1 MRALRC
7 LLALLLVV
15 GLAAAASAEHHE
27 KAAALKDEVTRLGD
41 DLTAAMLANDFDKMM
56 SMYAADAISLPNY
69 GPRMQGEEEFRR
81 HHEMMQASGMKVL
94 AFDSA
99 PSEVWQAGDQ
109 VIEIGNYKIDL
120 EMPGMGE
127 IEDVG
132 KYVTVYERDADG
144 QLKIKVETW
153 NTDMNPMAMMG
164 GGMPGGSP
172 QAEAAPAPAA
182 DREPPVDQDEVP

>member
-7 LLALLLVV
+7 LVALLVV
-15 GLAAAASAEHHE
+15 FGLAAAVSAEHHE
-27 KAAALKDEVTRLGD
+27 KATALKDEVTRIGD
-41 DLTAAMLANDFDKMM
+41 DLAAAMLANDFDKMM

-69 GPRMQGEEEFRR
+69 GPRMQGEAEFRQ

-99 PSEVWQAGDQ
+99 PSEVWQAGNQ
-109 VIEIGNYKIDL
+109 VIEIGKYKIDID
-120 EMPGMGE
+120 MPGMGE
-127 IEDVG
+127 IEDFG
-132 KYVTVYERDADG
+132 KYLTIYERNADG

-164 GGMPGGSP
+164 GMPGGSP
-172 QAEAAPAPAA
+172 EAEAVAPPAA